1 MLWGRVP
8 KTSYVVL
15 SHLQLGIFDEAD
27 NFNVSR
33 RASILIYECMNI
45 IIGKCTLL
53 ENARKH
59 QTFIHMKLFIMYYY
73 M

>member
-1 MLWGRVP
+1 MIWDRVP

-27 NFNVSR
+27 KFNVSR

-45 IIGKCTLL
+45 MIGKCTLL

-59 QTFIHMKLFIMYYY
+59 RTFIHMKLLIMYCY